1 MLRIHSLSL
10 DHVAGVR
17 HAELTVPDH
26 GVTVVHGPNERGK
39 STLLKAFQLLLS
51 DYKSTSSAAKVRVL
65 KSTFADEP
73 TTVAASLTVGPH
85 RLEITKSFNKGAGT
99 CILTVHTPRP
109 ERVTGAEAVGRF
121 SEILRSELDAD
132 LLAALTVEQGDTPGV
147 LAVAGIG
154 ALDRA
159 LAGAGAGDS
168 AGDGAGEGDGAEGDD
183 GTGAEPGGAADRL
196 IAAIDAEYGRYYT
209 AKTGKPTGELRAAV
223 EALDAATERL
233 DRCRREYED
242 AQALIA
248 EADRLTEARSAVHRR
263 IPDAEAEADQARR
276 DHEEA
281 RRARDLVDRARDAL
295 GRARADVTLA
305 ETQRDRRAADVAAL
319 DREREALA
327 AAEAEVTGLATAAQ
341 EERRRL
347 GTIDATRELVRRRRR
362 LVRTAT
368 GAVEAAVEARS
379 AAATLDERRRQLAES
394 TAAEDRTRAAEQVV
408 AENPATAEGLAAIRQ
423 ADQDLVLAGKLRD
436 AAATAVTVTGPA
448 GAEAVVDGETRPLD
462 GGVDLRAVRETT
474 IGLGEYEVVVT
485 PARDVRDAQA
495 EVDDARQARDRL
507 LAAWGVGDVAE
518 AEQLARRRVTAGE
531 AVTEARIA
539 FSRVTGGRSLGEL
552 REEVDALT
560 RRAEEAY
567 RRWRTSALALAED
580 VGDSPAGDGGPA
592 GAPESGAVAGDPVDA
607 AGGEAPDAGVDVPDP
622 AGCARRLV
630 TDWGL
635 TPAGDDA
642 PAGDTRADQATA
654 DQDSASGDTQ
664 ADQAGTAGEPR
675 ADQDSASGDAQA
687 DRAGTD
693 AAVPDAGGPDDL
705 ETLGTVDAALESL
718 AETLHDERDR
728 VARGAVAVRWE
739 TRRAECERQS
749 GRIARMEEEL
759 RQARESRSDAALD
772 EAVDAARRADED
784 RTAVLDEHRRD
795 LGDRD
800 VDVLARLAAGA
811 ADRVTHVRQEDVRL
825 REQLSHATGALGRSG
840 GAAERFR
847 AAEADHAR
855 AARSAE
861 AVRARAAAAELLH
874 RETHAARREARERHA
889 APFTRAFDQLASVVF
904 GRGVH
909 FEFSADLA
917 VVRRV
922 AGGEVLE
929 TGQLSGGAQEQ
940 VALLSRLAVATLV
953 GSGGSVPIII
963 DDALGNTDP
972 ERLKLMNAVLGMLGD
987 DHQVIVLTCDPG
999 RFDRIG
1005 GGATL
1010 VAMDELLAAPADR
1023 DAPGAQDA

>member
-248 EADRLTEARSAVHRR
+248 EVDRLTEARSAVHRR

-368 GAVEAAVEARS
+368 GA
-379 AAATLDERRRQLAES
+379 
-394 TAAEDRTRAAEQVV
+394 
-408 AENPATAEGLAAIRQ
+408 
-423 ADQDLVLAGKLRD
+423 
-436 AAATAVTVTGPA
+436 
-448 GAEAVVDGETRPLD
+448 
-462 GGVDLRAVRETT
+462 
-474 IGLGEYEVVVT
+474 
-485 PARDVRDAQA
+485 
-495 EVDDARQARDRL
+495 
-507 LAAWGVGDVAE
+507 
-518 AEQLARRRVTAGE
+518 
-531 AVTEARIA
+531 
-539 FSRVTGGRSLGEL
+539 
-552 REEVDALT
+552 
-560 RRAEEAY
+560 
-567 RRWRTSALALAED
+567 
-580 VGDSPAGDGGPA
+580 
-592 GAPESGAVAGDPVDA
+592 
-607 AGGEAPDAGVDVPDP
+607 
-622 AGCARRLV
+622 
-630 TDWGL
+630 
-635 TPAGDDA
+635 
-642 PAGDTRADQATA
+642 
-654 DQDSASGDTQ
+654 
-664 ADQAGTAGEPR
+664 
-675 ADQDSASGDAQA
+675 
-687 DRAGTD
+687 
-693 AAVPDAGGPDDL
+693 
-705 ETLGTVDAALESL
+705 
-718 AETLHDERDR
+718 
-728 VARGAVAVRWE
+728 
-739 TRRAECERQS
+739 
-749 GRIARMEEEL
+749 
-759 RQARESRSDAALD
+759 
-772 EAVDAARRADED
+772 
-784 RTAVLDEHRRD
+784 
-795 LGDRD
+795 
-800 VDVLARLAAGA
+800 
-811 ADRVTHVRQEDVRL
+811 
-825 REQLSHATGALGRSG
+825 
-840 GAAERFR
+840 
-847 AAEADHAR
+847 
-855 AARSAE
+855 
-861 AVRARAAAAELLH
+861 
-874 RETHAARREARERHA
+874 
-889 APFTRAFDQLASVVF
+889 
-904 GRGVH
+904 
-909 FEFSADLA
+909 
-917 VVRRV
+917 
-922 AGGEVLE
+922 
-929 TGQLSGGAQEQ
+929 
-940 VALLSRLAVATLV
+940 
-953 GSGGSVPIII
+953 
-963 DDALGNTDP
+963 
-972 ERLKLMNAVLGMLGD
+972 
-987 DHQVIVLTCDPG
+987 
-999 RFDRIG
+999 
-1005 GGATL
+1005 
-1010 VAMDELLAAPADR
+1010 
-1023 DAPGAQDA
+1023 

>member
-1 MLRIHSLSL
+1 MLRIHSLTL

-168 AGDGAGEGDGAEGDD
+168 AGDGAGEGDGGEGDD

-248 EADRLTEARSAVHRR
+248 EVDRLTEARSAVHRR

-327 AAEAEVTGLATAAQ
+327 AAEVEVTGLATAAQ
-341 EERRRL
+341 EARRRL

-462 GGVDLRAVRETT
+462 GGVDLRAVRVTT

-580 VGDSPAGDGGPA
+580 VGESPAGDGGPA
-592 GAPESGAVAGDPVDA
+592 GAPESGTGAGDPVDA

-635 TPAGDDA
+635 TPAGD
-642 PAGDTRADQATA
+642 TRADQATA
-654 DQDSASGDTQ
+654 D
-664 ADQAGTAGEPR
+664 E
-675 ADQDSASGDAQA
+675 
-687 DRAGTD
+687 AGTD

-772 EAVDAARRADED
+772 ESVDAARRAVED

>member
-1 MLRIHSLSL
+1 M
-10 DHVAGVR
+10 
-17 HAELTVPDH
+17 
-26 GVTVVHGPNERGK
+26 
-39 STLLKAFQLLLS
+39 
-51 DYKSTSSAAKVRVL
+51 
-65 KSTFADEP
+65 
-73 TTVAASLTVGPH
+73 
-85 RLEITKSFNKGAGT
+85 
-99 CILTVHTPRP
+99 
-109 ERVTGAEAVGRF
+109 
-121 SEILRSELDAD
+121 
-132 LLAALTVEQGDTPGV
+132 
-147 LAVAGIG
+147 
-154 ALDRA
+154 
-159 LAGAGAGDS
+159 
-168 AGDGAGEGDGAEGDD
+168 
-183 GTGAEPGGAADRL
+183 
-196 IAAIDAEYGRYYT
+196 
-209 AKTGKPTGELRAAV
+209 
-223 EALDAATERL
+223 
-233 DRCRREYED
+233 
-242 AQALIA
+242 
-248 EADRLTEARSAVHRR
+248 
-263 IPDAEAEADQARR
+263 
-276 DHEEA
+276 
-281 RRARDLVDRARDAL
+281 
-295 GRARADVTLA
+295 TLA

-654 DQDSASGDTQ
+654 DQDSASGDAQ

-675 ADQDSASGDAQA
+675 ADQDSASGTPRPTGPAPTPRCRTPA
-687 DRAGTD
+687 APTTWRRWGRSTPPWSPSLRRCTTSGTASPGVPSRCAGRP
-693 AAVPDAGGPDDL
+693 AAPSANASPVASRGWRRSSARPGSPGPTPL
-705 ETLGTVDAALESL
+705 STRPSTRPAAPSRTGPRSSTSTVGTSATGTSTCSPASP
-718 AETLHDERDR
+718 
-728 VARGAVAVRWE
+728 RGPP
-739 TRRAECERQS
+739 TGS
-749 GRIARMEEEL
+749 PT
-759 RQARESRSDAALD
+759 S
-772 EAVDAARRADED
+772 ARRTCGSGSSSA
-784 RTAVLDEHRRD
+784 TPPVHS
-795 LGDRD
+795 G
-800 VDVLARLAAGA
+800 AAGA
-811 ADRVTHVRQEDVRL
+811 PRNVSAPPRRTTR
-825 REQLSHATGALGRSG
+825 GRPG
-840 GAAERFR
+840 
-847 AAEADHAR
+847 
-855 AARSAE
+855 
-861 AVRARAAAAELLH
+861 
-874 RETHAARREARERHA
+874 ARRR
-889 APFTRAFDQLASVVF
+889 
-904 GRGVH
+904 
-909 FEFSADLA
+909 
-917 VVRRV
+917 
-922 AGGEVLE
+922 
-929 TGQLSGGAQEQ
+929 
-940 VALLSRLAVATLV
+940 
-953 GSGGSVPIII
+953 
-963 DDALGNTDP
+963 
-972 ERLKLMNAVLGMLGD
+972 
-987 DHQVIVLTCDPG
+987 
-999 RFDRIG
+999 
-1005 GGATL
+1005 
-1010 VAMDELLAAPADR
+1010 
-1023 DAPGAQDA
+1023 

>member
-1 MLRIHSLSL
+1 MLRIHSLTL

-17 HAELTVPDH
+17 HADLTVPDH

-51 DYKSTSSAAKVRVL
+51 DYKSTSSAAKVRAL
-65 KSTFADEP
+65 KSNFADEP

-85 RLEITKSFNKGAGT
+85 RLEITKSFNKGTGT

-121 SEILRSELDAD
+121 SEILRSEIDAD

-159 LAGAGAGDS
+159 LAGAGDADGD
-168 AGDGAGEGDGAEGDD
+168 ATGAEDGAD
-183 GTGAEPGGAADRL
+183 GTGTGAPADATGAEAGGAADRL

-223 EALDAATERL
+223 EALDEATGRL
-233 DRCRREYED
+233 DGCRREYED
-242 AQALIA
+242 AQALIT
-248 EADRLTEARSAVHRR
+248 EVDRLTAARSAVHRR
-263 IPDAEAEADQARR
+263 IPDAEAEAEQARR
-276 DHEEA
+276 DHAAA
-281 RRARDLVDRARDAL
+281 RRARDLVERARDAL

-362 LVRTAT
+362 LAQAAV

-379 AAATLDERRRQLAES
+379 AAATRDERRRQLAEG

-448 GAEAVVDGETRPLD
+448 GGEAVVDGEPRSLD
-462 GGVDLRAVRETT
+462 GGVDLRAVQETT

-539 FSRVTGGRSLGEL
+539 FSRVTGGRPLGEL

-567 RRWRTSALALAED
+567 QRWRTSALALVED
-580 VGDSPAGDGGPA
+580 VGDHPAGDGGSGDAPGTGA
-592 GAPESGAVAGDPVDA
+592 GPGEPSDA
-607 AGGEAPDAGVDVPDP
+607 AGGAGTDAGADVPDP
-622 AGCARRLV
+622 ADCARRLV
-630 TDWGL
+630 ADWDL
-635 TPAGDDA
+635 TPSGDDA
-642 PAGDTRADQATA
+642 PGDDDTPADQRTGGGDDTPADPETGDQGSAERSTA
-654 DQDSASGDTQ
+654 DQHT
-664 ADQAGTAGEPR
+664 ADQHTA
-675 ADQDSASGDAQA
+675 DH
-687 DRAGTD
+687 
-693 AAVPDAGGPDDL
+693 AVPDAGGPDDL
-705 ETLGTVDAALESL
+705 ETLRAVDVALESL

-759 RQARESRSDAALD
+759 RQAREERSDAALD
-772 EAVDAARRADED
+772 EAVDAARRAVEE

-811 ADRVTHVRQEDVRL
+811 VDRVTHVRQEDVRL

-847 AAEADHAR
+847 AAEAEHAR
-855 AARSAE
+855 AARTAE
-861 AVRARAAAAELLH
+861 AVTARAAAAELLH

-889 APFTRAFDQLASVVF
+889 APFTRAFDRLASVVF

-909 FEFSADLA
+909 FEFSAELA

-922 AGGEVLE
+922 AGGEVLD

-940 VALLSRLAVATLV
+940 LALLSRLAVATLV
-953 GSGGSVPIII
+953 GAGGSVPIII

-987 DHQVIVLTCDPG
+987 EHQVIVLTCDPG

-1005 GGATL
+1005 GGARL
-1010 VAMDELLAAPADR
+1010 IAMDELLATPADGE
-1023 DAPGAQDA
+1023 DPGAQDA

>member
-1 MLRIHSLSL
+1 MLRIHSLTL

-159 LAGAGAGDS
+159 LAGAGAGAGAGDS
-168 AGDGAGEGDGAEGDD
+168 AGDGVGEGDGGEGDD
-183 GTGAEPGGAADRL
+183 GTGVEPGGAADRL

-248 EADRLTEARSAVHRR
+248 EVDRLTEARSAVHRR

-408 AENPATAEGLAAIRQ
+408 AENPATAEGLAAIRK

-580 VGDSPAGDGGPA
+580 AGESPAGDGGPA
-592 GAPESGAVAGDPVDA
+592 GAPESGAGAGDPVDA

-642 PAGDTRADQATA
+642 PAGDTRADQGTA
-654 DQDSASGDTQ
+654 DES
-664 ADQAGTAGEPR
+664 
-675 ADQDSASGDAQA
+675 
-687 DRAGTD
+687 GTD

-772 EAVDAARRADED
+772 EAVDAARRAVED

-855 AARSAE
+855 VARSAE

-889 APFTRAFDQLASVVF
+889 APFTRVFDQLASVVF